1 MDFHQSASE
10 RFAEQ
15 IFKYIIKEFNG
26 KTINSDDCNTEIMMK
41 NLPENFDD
49 FDLEDCLEE
58 PPQLLNIDIKS
69 GDGTM
74 NSNAEIFKD
83 NIASP
88 KPNKEKKPK
97 KQKEAHSTSEN
108 NDKPERKKNP
118 WIEFR
123 KDPANQESITQKSN
137 EINEETGKKNGKVL
151 GAKLIWKS
159 LTADEQS
166 KWK

>member
-15 IFKYIIKEFNG
+15 IFKYIIKEFDG
-26 KTINSDDCNTEIMMK
+26 KTINSDDCNIEIMMK

-49 FDLEDCLEE
+49 FDLEDCLQE
-58 PPQLLNIDIKS
+58 PAQLLNIDIKS
-69 GDGTM
+69 GGTM
-74 NSNAEIFKD
+74 NSDAEIFTD
-83 NIASP
+83 NIPSP
-88 KPNKEKKPK
+88 KPKKEKKPK
-97 KQKEAHSTSEN
+97 KQKETSSDSEN

-123 KDPANQESITQKSN
+123 KDPENHDSIIEKSN
-137 EINEETGKKNGKVL
+137 EINEETGKKNGKVM

-159 LTADEQS
+159 LTDDEQS